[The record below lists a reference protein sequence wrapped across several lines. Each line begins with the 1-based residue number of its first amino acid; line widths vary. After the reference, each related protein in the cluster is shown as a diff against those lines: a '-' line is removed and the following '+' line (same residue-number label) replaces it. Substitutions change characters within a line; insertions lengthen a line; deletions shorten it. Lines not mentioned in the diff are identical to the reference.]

1 MTAIKIC
8 GLCRPDDAAAAVL
21 AGAGYLGV
29 ILSPHGP
36 RAQSA
41 EQAARVLAPRAGV
54 ETVGVFVDETASR
67 VVELVRALRLDVVQ
81 LHGNESP
88 ALINE
93 IRAAADAKVWKAV
106 RVRDAVTARAE
117 IARYAA
123 HVDGILLDA
132 WSDRG
137 AGGTG
142 TLFDWQALA
151 DVRSA
156 LPASSRLI
164 LAGGL
169 NPENVRA
176 AIVAIGP
183 DVVDVSSGVEVRTGE
198 KSEALMR
205 AFIERAQPTGKEV
218 TR

>member
-1 MTAIKIC
+1 MTAVKIC
-8 GLCRPDDAAAAVL
+8 GLCRADDAAAAAA
-21 AGAGYLGV
+21 AGAQYLGV
-29 ILSPHGP
+29 ILSAQGP

-41 EQAARVLAPRAGV
+41 AQAAAVLAARGGAAA
-54 ETVGVFVDETASR
+54 VGVFVDEPAAR
-67 VVELVRALRLDVVQ
+67 VIELARALRLDVVQ
-81 LHGNESP
+81 LHGHESP
-88 ALINE
+88 SMIDE
-93 IRAAADAKVWKAV
+93 VRAAAAVTVWKAV
-106 RVRDAVTARAE
+106 RVRDAAAAREE

-142 TLFDWQALA
+142 TLFDWHALA

-156 LPASSRLI
+156 LAPSTRLI

-169 NPENVRA
+169 DAENVRA
-176 AIVAIGP
+176 AIAAIGP
-183 DVVDVSSGVEVRTGE
+183 DVVDVSSGVEVRPGE
-198 KSEALMR
+198 KSEASMR
-205 AFIERAQPTGKEV
+205 TFIERARSTRKEV